1 MRQQIKFS
9 LFFLSIG
16 FLFLLSSCEKDL
28 YDEPAY
34 QEKYKLEKIPISK
47 LLKNEK
53 FKKTFYKTFKTDYQ
67 SKFFVN
73 KGIFNRETEGYIIT
87 DSVANVASFE
97 NNISYNF
104 KIEYP
109 SKPTSD
115 TIFNLVVYEDELGNA
130 ENYITK
136 NLEINQ
142 ILTPV
147 EITDSND
154 VSKTVL
160 LDCISFHSSPRYF
173 DEYTLGIDW
182 DCVDSYNNTGGGG
195 TGSGNGGT
203 GSGTGGMG
211 SGTGSGSG
219 TGAGSNSGGPIL
231 TSPVGGNPNGNS
243 TTTPPTPCETL
254 EKAKSDTKVQ
264 TAIDFLKTKT
274 SGKQEFAYGI
284 DRAKTLFDDTEGFVN
299 EYSTTFYTGSN
310 YTINV
315 KTGTS
320 TQGQAHN
327 HPINGLSIPSWDD
340 IYWTQ
345 QCEENNSVN
354 NNNTAFN
361 IIVAADPDNAGE
373 HVLYAITINNL
384 ATLQQA
390 TSADFA
396 HPKVVKKVT
405 NKEKQDEIMNNFE
418 EKFSNVPD
426 NSNAL
431 ETKFLNIFAN
441 YGINLHKFNDATG
454 KWEKLKLNPNNSNEV
469 EVEPCN

>member
-16 FLFLLSSCEKDL
+16 FLSLLSSCEKDL

-47 LLKNEK
+47 LLKSKK
-53 FKKTFYKTFKTDYQ
+53 FNSAFYKTFKTDYQ
-67 SKFFVN
+67 SKFSAN

-115 TIFNLVVYEDELGNA
+115 TIYNLVVYEDELGNA

-142 ILTPV
+142 ILTLV

-195 TGSGNGGT
+195 TGSSTGGT
-203 GSGTGGMG
+203 GFNSGG
-211 SGTGSGSG
+211 GTGSGSG
-219 TGAGSNSGGPIL
+219 SGAGSNSGGPIL
-231 TSPVGGNPNGNS
+231 TSPTGGNPNGNS

-274 SGKQEFAYGI
+274 SEKQEFAYQI
-284 DRAKTLFDDTEGFVN
+284 NRAKTLFDDTEGFVN
-299 EYSTTFYTGSN
+299 EYSTTFHAGSN

-315 KTGTS
+315 QVGGP

-327 HPINGLSIPSWDD
+327 HPINGLAIPSWDD

-345 QCEENNSVN
+345 LCEENNSIN
-354 NNNTAFN
+354 NNDNTAFN
-361 IIVAADPDNAGE
+361 IIVAADPDNAAE
-373 HVLYAITINNL
+373 HVLYAITINDL
-384 ATLQQA
+384 AALQQA

-396 HPKVVKKVT
+396 IPEVVRKAT
-405 NKEKQDEIMNNFE
+405 NKEKTDEIMERYN
-418 EKFSNVPD
+418 EKFNNVP
-426 NSNAL
+426 NNANAL
-431 ETKFLNIFAN
+431 EAKFLNVFAN

-454 KWEKLKLNPNNSNEV
+454 KWEKLKLNPNNSNDV
-469 EVEPCN
+469 EEEPCN